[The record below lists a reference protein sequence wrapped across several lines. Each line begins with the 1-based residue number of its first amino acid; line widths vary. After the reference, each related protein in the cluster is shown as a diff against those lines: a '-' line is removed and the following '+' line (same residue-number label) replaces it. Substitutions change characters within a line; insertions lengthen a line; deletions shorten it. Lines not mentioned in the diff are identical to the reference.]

1 MKYNEYCDQI
11 VVQAGLFAQHLIDA
25 DLATPVPTCP
35 GWTVGQLV
43 RHVGGAHREA
53 EQVAQKGRPPGQDDF
68 RDPTHFTDTDPVQLG
83 AWLVEGANRLAAELR
98 AAGPDKAVATPVAD
112 QTTKFVAR
120 RMTHETAIH
129 RADAALALASAD
141 RLETGSAIGSEY
153 GLQAELAVDGID
165 EWMELCALPLH
176 FEVHPWMRELLGP
189 GRTLHFHATDT
200 QADWLVDL
208 TGDVIAWR
216 HADEEAAVAVR
227 GTVLDLLL
235 LIYKRR
241 PVETVEVLGDR
252 ELLDFYLDRVSFG

>member
-1 MKYNEYCDQI
+1 MDYHEYCDQI
-11 VVQAGLFAQHLIDA
+11 VAQASLLAQHLIDA
-25 DLATPVPTCP
+25 DLVTPVPTCP

-68 RDPTHFTDTDPVQLG
+68 RDPTHFTDTDPGQLG

-120 RMTHETAIH
+120 RMTHETVMH
-129 RADAALALASAD
+129 RADAALAL
-141 RLETGSAIGSEY
+141 GSEY
-153 GLQAELAVDGID
+153 RLEPGIAADSID

-189 GRTLHFHATDT
+189 DRILHFHATDT
-200 QADWLVDL
+200 RTDWLVDL
-208 TGDVIAWR
+208 TGDAIAWR
-216 HADEEAAVAVR
+216 HADEEAAVVVR

-241 PVETVEVLGDR
+241 PVETVEVRGDR
-252 ELLDFYLDRVSFG
+252 ELLGFYLDRVSFG

>member
-1 MKYNEYCDQI
+1 MDYHEYCDQI
-11 VVQAGLFAQHLIDA
+11 VVQAGLLAQHLIDA

-53 EQVAQKGRPPGQDDF
+53 EQVAQKGKPPGQDDF

-98 AAGPDKAVATPVAD
+98 ATGPDKAVATPVAD

-120 RMTHETAIH
+120 RMTHETVMH
-129 RADAALALASAD
+129 RADAALAL
-141 RLETGSAIGSEY
+141 GSEY
-153 GLQAELAVDGID
+153 RLEPEIAVDAID

-189 GRTLHFHATDT
+189 GRILHFHATDT
-200 QADWLVDL
+200 QAEWLVDL

-216 HADEEAAVAVR
+216 HAHEEAAVVVR

-252 ELLDFYLDRVSFG
+252 ALLDFYLDRVSFG